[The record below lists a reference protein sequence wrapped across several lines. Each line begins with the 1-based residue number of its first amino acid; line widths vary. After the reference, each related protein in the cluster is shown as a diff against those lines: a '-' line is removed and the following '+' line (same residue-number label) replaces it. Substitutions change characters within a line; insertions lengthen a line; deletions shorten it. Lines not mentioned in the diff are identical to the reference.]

1 MSGPLVGVRV
11 LSFGRVLAGPYA
23 AMLLAD
29 LGAEVIKVEDPGK
42 GDMARANGPFI
53 QDLSSY
59 FLSVNRGK
67 KSLSLN
73 MRHEKAK
80 EIVRDLLPEI
90 DVIVENFRPGIMKK
104 MGLDYESV
112 KELNSR
118 LVYISIS
125 GFGHSGPYSE
135 KPAFDMVAQA
145 MGGTV
150 SITGEPGRP
159 PVRVGFSIGDMG
171 AALFAVS
178 AGLAA
183 LYERE
188 KSGRGQHIDVAMLD
202 CQVAL
207 CENACTRHFATGE
220 VPRPIGT
227 RHPIVTPFQVF
238 PTQTDDM
245 VVITFRDDEWKKLCQ
260 VIGREELA
268 EDERFKTG
276 ADRTVNHAE
285 LEPLLIDVFRTRP
298 RDEWLALFNR
308 AGIVSSPVNNIAQ
321 ALEDRQVQQREMV
334 RTVEH
339 PRLGNLQVVGTPMKF
354 SRTRCRIER
363 AAPDVGEHT
372 TEILTQRL
380 KRTREEI
387 DRLEQEGVI

>member
-1 MSGPLVGVRV
+1 MSGPLAGVKV

-29 LGAEVIKVEDPGK
+29 LGAEVLKVEDPGK
-42 GDMARANGPFI
+42 GDMARTNGPFI
-53 QDLSSY
+53 QDLGSY

-73 MRHEKAK
+73 MRHEKAR
-80 EIVRDLLPEI
+80 EIVRDLLPDM
-90 DVIVENFRPGIMKK
+90 DVLVENFRPGIMKK
-104 MGLDYESV
+104 MGFDYESV
-112 KELNSR
+112 KELNPR
-118 LVYISIS
+118 LVYVSIS
-125 GFGHSGPYSE
+125 GFGHSGPYSQ

-159 PVRVGFSIGDMG
+159 PVRVGFSIGDLG

-178 AGLAA
+178 ASLAA

-188 KSGRGQHIDVAMLD
+188 KSGKGQHIDVAMLD

-207 CENACTRHFATGE
+207 CENACARYFATGE

-245 VVITFRDDEWKKLCQ
+245 VVITFRDEEWKKLCQ
-260 VIGREELA
+260 VIGREEWA
-268 EDERFKTG
+268 DDERFKTG
-276 ADRTVNHAE
+276 ADRTANHAA
-285 LEPLLIDVFRTRP
+285 LEPLLKDVFRTKP
-298 RDEWLALFNR
+298 RDEWLALFDR

-321 ALEDRQVQQREMV
+321 ALEDPQVQQREMV
-334 RTVEH
+334 QTVEH
-339 PRLGNLQVVGTPMKF
+339 ERLGKLQVVGTPMKF
-354 SRTRCRIER
+354 SRTPCRIER

-372 TEILTQRL
+372 TEILTERL

-387 DRLEQEGVI
+387 DRLKQEGVI

>member
-1 MSGPLVGVRV
+1 MSGPLAGVKV

-29 LGAEVIKVEDPGK
+29 LGAEVLKVEDPGK
-42 GDMARANGPFI
+42 GDMARTNGPFI
-53 QDLSSY
+53 QDLGSY

-73 MRHEKAK
+73 MRHEKAR
-80 EIVRDLLPEI
+80 EIVRDLLPDM
-90 DVIVENFRPGIMKK
+90 DVLVENFRPGIMKK
-104 MGLDYESV
+104 MGFDYESV
-112 KELNSR
+112 KELNPR
-118 LVYISIS
+118 LVYVSIS
-125 GFGHSGPYSE
+125 GFGHSGPYSQ

-150 SITGEPGRP
+150 SITGELGRP
-159 PVRVGFSIGDMG
+159 PVRVGFSIGDLG

-178 AGLAA
+178 ASLAV

-188 KSGRGQHIDVAMLD
+188 KSGQGQHIDVAMLD

-207 CENACTRHFATGE
+207 CENACARYFATGE

-245 VVITFRDDEWKKLCQ
+245 VVITFRDEEWKKLCQ
-260 VIGREELA
+260 VIGREEWA
-268 EDERFKTG
+268 DDERFKTG
-276 ADRTVNHAE
+276 ADRTANHAA
-285 LEPLLIDVFRTRP
+285 LETLLKDVFRTKP
-298 RDEWLALFNR
+298 RDEWLALFDR

-321 ALEDRQVQQREMV
+321 ALEDPQVQQREMV
-334 RTVEH
+334 QTVEH
-339 PRLGNLQVVGTPMKF
+339 ERLGKLQVVGTPMKF
-354 SRTRCRIER
+354 SRTPCRIER

-372 TEILTQRL
+372 TEILTERL

-387 DRLEQEGVI
+387 DRLKQEGVI

>member
-1 MSGPLVGVRV
+1 MSGPLTGVNV
-11 LSFGRVLAGPYA
+11 LSFGRVLVGPYA

-29 LGAEVIKVEDPGK
+29 LGAEVIKVEDPGT
-42 GDMARANGPFI
+42 GDMARTNGPFI

-90 DVIVENFRPGIMKK
+90 DVLVENFRPGIMKK

-112 KELNSR
+112 KELNPR

-125 GFGHSGPYSE
+125 GFGHTGPYSE

-145 MGGTV
+145 TGGTV

-171 AALFAVS
+171 ATLFAVS

-207 CENACTRHFATGE
+207 CENACARYFATGK

-245 VVITFRDDEWKKLCQ
+245 VVITFRDDEWENLCH
-260 VIGREELA
+260 VIGREEWA

-276 ADRTVNHAE
+276 ADRTANHAA
-285 LEPLLIDVFRTRP
+285 LEPLLKEVFRTKP
-298 RDEWLALFNR
+298 RDEWLALFER
-308 AGIVSSPVNNIAQ
+308 AGIVSSPVNTIAQ
-321 ALEDRQVQQREMV
+321 ALEDPQVQQREMV
-334 RTVEH
+334 RTVDH
-339 PRLGNLQVVGTPMKF
+339 KRLGTLQVVGTPMKF
-354 SRTRCRIER
+354 SRTPCCIER

-372 TEILTQRL
+372 AEILGERL
-380 KRTREEI
+380 KRTREEM
-387 DRLEQEGVI
+387 DRLQEEGVI

>member
-1 MSGPLVGVRV
+1 MSGPLAGVKV

-29 LGAEVIKVEDPGK
+29 LGAEVLKVEDPGK
-42 GDMARANGPFI
+42 GDMARTNGPFI
-53 QDLSSY
+53 QDLGSY

-73 MRHEKAK
+73 MRHEKAR
-80 EIVRDLLPEI
+80 EIVRDLLPDM
-90 DVIVENFRPGIMKK
+90 DVLVENFRPGIMKK
-104 MGLDYESV
+104 MGFDYESV
-112 KELNSR
+112 KELNPR
-118 LVYISIS
+118 LVYVSIS
-125 GFGHSGPYSE
+125 GFGHSGPYSQ

-159 PVRVGFSIGDMG
+159 PVRVGFSIGDLG

-178 AGLAA
+178 ASLAA

-188 KSGRGQHIDVAMLD
+188 KSGKGQHIDVAMLD

-207 CENACTRHFATGE
+207 CENACARYFATGE

-245 VVITFRDDEWKKLCQ
+245 VVITFRDEEWKKLCQ
-260 VIGREELA
+260 VIGREEWA
-268 EDERFKTG
+268 DDERFKTG
-276 ADRTVNHAE
+276 ADRTANHAA
-285 LEPLLIDVFRTRP
+285 LEPLLEDVFRTKP
-298 RDEWLALFNR
+298 RDEWLALFDR

-321 ALEDRQVQQREMV
+321 ALEDPQVQQREMV
-334 RTVEH
+334 QTVEH
-339 PRLGNLQVVGTPMKF
+339 ERLGKLQVVGTPMKF
-354 SRTRCRIER
+354 SRTPCRIER

-372 TEILTQRL
+372 TEILTERL

-387 DRLEQEGVI
+387 DRLKQEGVI